1 MMTENDRPDRPAA
14 GADAITRRTES
25 ERRLAEAL
33 RDNLM
38 KRKRQMRQRAAE
50 DSSLP

>member
-1 MMTENDRPDRPAA
+1 MMTENDRPDRPSA
-14 GADAITRRTES
+14 GAEAVKRRTES

-33 RDNLM
+33 RDNLL

-50 DSSLP
+50 DTSLP